1 MADRDEPRP
10 ANGDVA
16 RVGAG
21 VEVSGGKGVVVG
33 DYNAVFQIFTQ
44 APPSPLTSVIRV
56 VEFKALV
63 DERTRNF
70 VGRDFIFTAIDQL
83 LGDCEFPSGYI
94 VIQGEPGI
102 GKTAFLGQFVKMRG
116 CVHHFNVSTLG
127 IRSPQAFLSNV
138 CAQLIVRY
146 DLPYTV
152 LPPDAMRDGGFL
164 TRLLTE
170 AAEKPA
176 NYPMLVGVDALD
188 EAEDTGMPPGANRLF
203 LPPALPTGVFFIVT
217 TRPKYDYRLSA
228 EPMRDIFI
236 SEDDPKNVEDVR
248 NYIRRFIEANRAKME
263 TRIAQWGLSGEDFVG
278 TLTEKSE
285 GNFMYL
291 VHVLRDIRDGVLTAA
306 TVDDIQKLPKGLK
319 DYYRRHWNTMRSAD
333 EQRFTLYQA
342 PAICL
347 LAAAREP
354 VTMSRI
360 QEWMRQYWAES
371 QWDVTKLDGQKVAD
385 VIHDWREFLNVDET
399 ETYYRIYH
407 ASFQDY
413 LKQEVGLTTYHRAIA
428 DAALAKIP
436 GFLNSP

>member
-1 MADRDEPRP
+1 MADRDEARP

-21 VEVSGGKGVVVG
+21 VEVSGGKGIVVG

-44 APPSPLTSVIRV
+44 APPSPLSSLIRV
-56 VEFKALV
+56 AEFKALV

-70 VGRDFIFTAIDQL
+70 VGRDFVFSGIDEKL
-83 LGDCEFPSGYI
+83 ADPEFPSGYI

-102 GKTAFLGQFVKMRG
+102 GKTALLGQFVKMRG

-146 DLPYTV
+146 GLLYTV
-152 LPPDAMRDGGFL
+152 LPPNAVRDGGFL

-176 NYPMLVGVDALD
+176 NQPILVAVDALD
-188 EAEDTGMPPGANRLF
+188 EAEDTGLPPGANRLF
-203 LPPALPTGVFFIVT
+203 LPPALSTGVFFIVT

-228 EPMRDIFI
+228 EPMHDIFI

-248 NYIRRFIEANRAKME
+248 NYIRRYIQTNQPKMDP
-263 TRIAQWGLSGEDFVG
+263 RIAEWGSSKEDFVG

-291 VHVLRDIRDGVLTAA
+291 VHVLRDIRDGTLTAA
-306 TVDDIQKLPKGLK
+306 TVDDIQKLPKGLR
-319 DYYRRHWNTMRSAD
+319 DYYRRHWNAMRSAD
-333 EQRFTLYQA
+333 EQRFSFYQE
-342 PAICL
+342 PVICL

-354 VTMSRI
+354 VTVNRI
-360 QEWMRQYWAES
+360 QEWTRQYWAES
-371 QWDVTKLDGQKVAD
+371 QWDLSKLNLQKVAD
-385 VIHDWREFLNVDET
+385 VVHDWREFLNADDSG
-399 ETYYRIYH
+399 TYYRIYH
-407 ASFQDY
+407 ASFQDF
-413 LKQEVGLTTYHRAIA
+413 LKDEVGLTTYHRAIA